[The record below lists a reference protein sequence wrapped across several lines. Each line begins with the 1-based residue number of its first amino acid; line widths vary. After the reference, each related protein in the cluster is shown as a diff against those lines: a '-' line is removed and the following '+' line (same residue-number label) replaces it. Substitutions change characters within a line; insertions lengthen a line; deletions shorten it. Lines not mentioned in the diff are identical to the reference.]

1 MTLTAN
7 KEDGTDAAAMS
18 NGGVDSAGAES
29 EDALRR
35 RYLTVLKFY
44 RENEGRSAQ
53 LAYAD
58 RVALVALAQQAAHG
72 AVSAQPPERLP
83 QLGALD
89 VIGKDRRW
97 GGCQDQDCRG
107 WREKSNVWRI
117 STMSEG
123 SSPCLQASLL
133 LYGPSELTAFP
144 F

>member
-18 NGGVDSAGAES
+18 NGGVDSAGAGAES

-97 GGCQDQDCRG
+97 GGCQD
-107 WREKSNVWRI
+107 
-117 STMSEG
+117 
-123 SSPCLQASLL
+123 
-133 LYGPSELTAFP
+133 
-144 F
+144 